1 MKSTVAG
8 LTLFKRHLLTWKRVE
23 ADRIQIAAGE
33 AADEISRLARKIS
46 IEGLKV
52 EVAAEFE
59 PEPHGEI
66 VIDQRGDTLLDPKMV
81 RRLTRQVRLLLEGS
95 KGQCPKSLSLI
106 DDRPAHY
113 PPDEKSPYQVGVAD
127 DHDLQYVAGEQGDKK
142 GEAHRL
148 GLEVHLPDGQ
158 ASPRRVSIGR
168 HYWHRI
174 SSAQDTRPAQ
184 RKVLLATMKATDGIY
199 ARTNRRVS
207 LLISRLLLPT
217 PVTPNM
223 VTVGT
228 FFGSLAAGVLYAFG
242 TYPAMLAGGFLAWFS
257 SMLDGVDGELARAK
271 FQQSDFGCWLEMV
284 CDYLF
289 YVFLF
294 TGMGIGLYRSTGD
307 IWWLGIGVE
316 SVAAVVLAF
325 WVVALQRRRYGEEGE
340 DVGEYG
346 TAFQKRVEAEQDR
359 SPMAFLARKLTFLA
373 TRAAMPYY
381 IFFFTLLGLVKVL
394 MGLVFLGTNVALV
407 LAASVTRLFGRRTP
421 KASRASDQPAP

>member
-1 MKSTVAG
+1 MQSRVAG
-8 LTLFKRHLLTWKRVE
+8 LTLFKRHLLTWKRVD
-23 ADRIQIAAGE
+23 ADRIQVAAGE
-33 AADEISRLARKIS
+33 AWEEISRLACKS
-46 IEGLKV
+46 SVEGLKV
-52 EVAAEFE
+52 EVVARFE
-59 PEPHGEI
+59 KAPHGEI

-81 RRLTRQVRLLLEGS
+81 GRLARQVRLLLEGP
-95 KGQCPKSLSLI
+95 KKQCPRSLSLI
-106 DDRPAHY
+106 DDRPADY
-113 PPDEKSPYQVGVAD
+113 PPVEKSPYKVGVAD
-127 DHDLQYVAGEQGDKK
+127 DHDLQYVEGTHDGEP
-142 GEAHRL
+142 HPL

-158 ASPRRVSIGR
+158 SAPRQVSIGR

-174 SSAQDTRPAQ
+174 SSLRETRPAA

-207 LLISRLLLPT
+207 LLISRILLPT

-223 VTVGT
+223 VTVMT
-228 FFGSLAAGVLYAFG
+228 FFGSLAAGLLYALG

-294 TGMGIGLYRSTGD
+294 TGMGIGLYRSTGN
-307 IWWLGIGVE
+307 IWWLGIGIE

-325 WVVALQRRRYGEEGE
+325 WVVAVQRRRYGEEGE

-359 SPMAFLARKLTFLA
+359 SPLAFLTRKLTFLA

-381 IFFFTLLGLVKVL
+381 IFFFTLLGLAKVL
-394 MGLVFLGTNVALV
+394 MGLVFLGTNVALI
-407 LAASVTRLFGRRTP
+407 LAASVTRLFGRRAP
-421 KASRASDQPAP
+421 EGSRAPRRSAP